1 MNGSGHPGR
10 QAAPRPSSNS
20 RGMDTH
26 ETFETAWR
34 QMKPRVERLLRS
46 RGAAAD
52 VVDDVVQET
61 SIKLLRTWDRVDPRR
76 PLWPLAR
83 TIALNCLTDHFRKA
97 TAEPA
102 AEVPDE
108 PALYDVEEH
117 GLARAQ
123 LSAVVRT
130 MRSLRPKDRS
140 VLLAEVGESNA
151 WANDS
156 AHKMARLRARQR
168 LAQALERSAAVF
180 SAVQVGCR
188 RTFTWLQQQGATGA
202 EVAVP
207 AVAGAAVAVSVALSG
222 IAPTNTGGTDNSVG
236 RDSVPPVMAAAGDRA
251 KPTPHRTPERTDR
264 PHGSSAATA
273 AQQPADPASRPVSS
287 PRPAGEQNRPQETKV
302 AEAGGNSAKT
312 GGDERYRYV
321 VVCTDD
327 ESGNGRDLTVAYG
340 EQGSEEE
347 SMQDHCG

>member
-1 MNGSGHPGR
+1 ME
-10 QAAPRPSSNS
+10 
-20 RGMDTH
+20 TH
-26 ETFETAWR
+26 EPFEAAWR
-34 QMKPRVERLLRS
+34 QMKPRIERLLRS

-61 SIKLLRTWDRVDPRR
+61 SIKLLHTWDRVDPRR

-123 LSAVVRT
+123 LSAVVQT

-188 RTFTWLQQQGATGA
+188 RTFTWLQQQGAAGA

-207 AVAGAAVAVSVALSG
+207 AIAGAAVAVSVALSG
-222 IAPTNTGGTDNSVG
+222 IAPTNTGSNPVG
-236 RDSVPPVMAAAGDRA
+236 RDSVPRVMAAAGERV

-264 PHGSSAATA
+264 PDGSSAATA
-273 AQQPADPASRPVSS
+273 TQQPAAPASRAASS
-287 PRPAGEQNRPQETKV
+287 PRPAREQNRPQETKV
-302 AEAGGNSAKT
+302 AEVGGNSAKT

-327 ESGNGRDLTVAYG
+327 ESGDGRDLTVAYG
-340 EQGSEEE
+340 EEGSEEE